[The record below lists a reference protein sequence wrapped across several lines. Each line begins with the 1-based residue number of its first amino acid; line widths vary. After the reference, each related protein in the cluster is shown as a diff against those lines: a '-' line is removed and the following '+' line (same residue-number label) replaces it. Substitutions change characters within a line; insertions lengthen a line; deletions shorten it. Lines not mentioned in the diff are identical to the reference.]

1 MYDEN
6 RQIRPASFPRDALRA
21 SVPFTCSVTG
31 RPFVVHYE
39 RRTPAEELCVEAA
52 HPLDAPAGERFGPT
66 TTSQSSVVLAELPSS
81 RVNDLR
87 WACPCCG
94 NSRDHGG
101 SLYIRCGG
109 CGRLVCGATLRTTLD
124 GRQIFRYAPECGR
137 VGTVSGFIESLDASA
152 KSSPNRASSP
162 ARPNARKPSPP
173 PVVRALPPSG
183 AKQLP
188 PSQLPG

>member
-21 SVPFTCSVTG
+21 SVQFACSVTG

-39 RRTPAEELCVEAA
+39 RRTPAEEFCVEAA
-52 HPLDAPAGERFGPT
+52 HPLDAPAGDRFRPT
-66 TTSQSSVVLAELPSS
+66 TTSQSSAVLAELPSS
-81 RVNDLR
+81 RVNNLG

-94 NSRDHGG
+94 HSRDHGS

-109 CGRLVCGATLRTTLD
+109 CGRLVCGATLRMAPD
-124 GRQIFRYAPECGR
+124 GQEIFRCAPDCGR

-152 KSSPNRASSP
+152 QSSPNRASP
-162 ARPNARKPSPP
+162 PPRPKAPKPNAP
-173 PVVRALPPSG
+173 PVLPALPPSE

-188 PSQLPG
+188 PRQLPG